1 MVTEKLMPLSLLSGR
16 QHYQEFTMKAGSID
30 VAAQHMVAEKLLHF
44 SLNQATLLLES
55 PVIQLSLLH

>member
-1 MVTEKLMPLSLLSGR
+1 MVAEKLMPLSLLSGR
-16 QHYQEFTMKAGSID
+16 QHYQFTMKAGSID

-55 PVIQLSLLH
+55 PVIQLSLLHK